1 MMNIEN
7 ISISHLCGKL
17 TFSTKSLIN
26 DSHILPKFTVLQGAG
41 KTAKESVV
49 LEEDQVSTTHHHSWS
64 LQVDSDVS
72 SVGALGFWPCGYF
85 TNLLFMPRDSNQG
98 VDIDWF
104 IYFS

>member
-72 SVGALGFWPCGYF
+72 SVGALGFDHVV
-85 TNLLFMPRDSNQG
+85 TSQ
-98 VDIDWF
+98 
-104 IYFS
+104 IYSSCPETLTRVLT